1 MKNSNEIET
10 QVNKLM
16 AEIEAYKQA
25 IDDAEGA
32 LASAEAEL
40 NELLADH
47 FEKEGIEE

>member
-16 AEIEAYKQA
+16 AEIESYKQA